1 MQKTALVTGCSSGI
15 GHFISQELSNNGIK
29 IIGLDYHNITTD
41 YNFDFHLVDL
51 TSEESVCSV
60 FDRIGNIDYAIN
72 CAGISATRKK
82 LIEFSSEEI
91 ANEWKFNFLATF
103 NPLKYEILNMRKK
116 NHGKIINISS
126 ITAHVGMENFSAYSS
141 AKSSIYILT
150 KVAAIEN
157 KSFGIHINSISPA
170 TIDTP
175 MIRKK
180 YNGKLK
186 DYSNIY
192 PVGKCG
198 HPKDVYLAVNML
210 IENEFITGHD
220 IRLDGGLTDLCTI

>member
-15 GHFISQELSNNGIK
+15 GHFISQKLSSNGIK
-29 IIGLDYHNITTD
+29 VIGLDYHNITSD

-51 TSEESVCSV
+51 TSEEAVCSIFERV
-60 FDRIGNIDYAIN
+60 GVIDYAIN
-72 CAGISATRKK
+72 CAGVSSTRKK

-91 ANEWKFNFLATF
+91 TSEWQLNFLATF
-103 NPLKYEILNMRKK
+103 NPLKYEILNMKQR
-116 NHGKIINISS
+116 NYGKIINICS
-126 ITAHVGMENFSAYSS
+126 ITAHIGMENFSAYSS
-141 AKSSIYILT
+141 SKSSIYILT

-157 KSFGIHINSISPA
+157 SKFGIHINSISPA

-180 YNGKLK
+180 YSGKLK
-186 DYSNIY
+186 DYSDIY

-198 HPKDVYLAVNML
+198 HPKDVYLAVMIL
-210 IENEFITGHD
+210 
-220 IRLDGGLTDLCTI
+220 